1 MKYDIAI
8 IGAGIVGLATA
19 YRISQQNPK
28 LTLCLIE
35 KESGVAQ
42 HQTGHNS
49 GVIHSGIYYKP
60 GSLKAINCKKGY
72 DELLVF
78 AKEHGIQHDVCGK
91 VIVATKESERPLL
104 DNIFKRGIENGMKGI
119 RKISPKETKEIEPYV
134 SSVESIWVP
143 QTGIIDYVGLSQK
156 LAELIENQGHKIF
169 FNCKT
174 TGMTTQNGSTVVHT
188 DSTSRDSREGGDV
201 EAKLVITCA
210 GLYADK
216 LTKMLEPKA
225 DFQVL
230 PFRGEYYEII
240 PEKHYLVK
248 NLIYPVPNPNFPFL
262 GVHFTRMTKGGVE
275 AGPNAVL
282 SYRREGYSR
291 WDVHF
296 GELYETLR
304 FRGFQKI
311 AAKYWREGLDEMYR
325 SYSKAAFVRAL
336 QNLIPELTEED
347 LIEGG
352 SGVRAQACDTAG
364 NLVDDF
370 WFIENQYVINVCNA
384 PSPAATACLAVG
396 ETVAEKALK
405 RFK

>member
-19 YRISQQNPK
+19 YRISQKNPR
-28 LTLCLIE
+28 LTICLIE
-35 KESGVAQ
+35 KEKGVAQ

-60 GSLKAINCKKGY
+60 GSLKALNCKKGY
-72 DELLVF
+72 DELLIF
-78 AKEHGIQHDVCGK
+78 AKEYGIRHDVCGK
-91 VIVATKESERPLL
+91 VIVATKDSERVLL
-104 DNIFKRGIENGMKGI
+104 DNIYRRGIENGMTGI
-119 RKISPKETKEIEPYV
+119 RKISTRETKEIEPYV
-134 SSVESIWVP
+134 NAVESIWVP
-143 QTGIIDYVGLSQK
+143 QTGIIDYMGMSLK
-156 LAELIENQGHKIF
+156 LAELIENQGHKIY
-169 FNCKT
+169 FNRKT
-174 TGMTTQNGSTVVHT
+174 TGMTTQSGSTLVHT
-188 DSTSRDSREGGDV
+188 EGGDL

-216 LTKMLEPKA
+216 VTKMLEPKA

-230 PFRGEYYEII
+230 PFRGEYFEII
-240 PEKHYLVK
+240 PEKQYLVK

-262 GVHFTRMTKGGVE
+262 GVHFTRMAKGGVE

-291 WDVHF
+291 WDIHF
-296 GELYETLR
+296 GELFETLR

-311 AAKYWREGLDEMYR
+311 ASKYWREGLDEMYR
-325 SYSKAAFVRAL
+325 SYSKRAFVKAL
-336 QNLIPELTEED
+336 QNLIPEITEED
-347 LIEGG
+347 LKEGG
-352 SGVRAQACDTAG
+352 SGVRAQACDSAG

-370 WFIENQYVINVCNA
+370 WFIENQHVINVCNA

-396 ETVAEKALK
+396 DIVAEKALK
-405 RFK
+405 RF

>member
-8 IGAGIVGLATA
+8 IGAGIVGLGTA
-19 YRISQQNPK
+19 YRISQKNPH
-28 LTLCLIE
+28 LRICLIE
-35 KESGVAQ
+35 KENGVAR

-78 AKEHGIQHDVCGK
+78 AKEYGIKHDVCGK
-91 VIVATKESERPLL
+91 VIVATKDDERVLL
-104 DNIFKRGIENGMKGI
+104 DNIYKRGIENGMAGI
-119 RKISPKETKEIEPYV
+119 RKISPQETKEIEPHV
-134 SSVESIWVP
+134 HSVESIWVP
-143 QTGIIDYVGLSQK
+143 QTGIIDYVGMSEK
-156 LAELIENQGHKIF
+156 LAELIENQGNTIF
-169 FNCKT
+169 YNRKT
-174 TGMTTQNGSTVVHT
+174 IGMTTQNGSTIVHT
-188 DSTSRDSREGGDV
+188 EGGDL

-216 LTKMLEPKA
+216 VTKMLEPKA

-230 PFRGEYYEII
+230 PFRGEYFELI
-240 PEKHYLVK
+240 PERQYLVK

-262 GVHFTRMTKGGVE
+262 GVHFTRMAKGGVE

-291 WDVHF
+291 WDIHL
-296 GELYETLR
+296 GELFETLR

-311 AAKYWREGLDEMYR
+311 ATKYWREGLDEMHR
-325 SYSKAAFVRAL
+325 SYSKRAFVKAL
-336 QNLIPELTEED
+336 QNLIPEITEKD
-347 LIEGG
+347 LKEGG
-352 SGVRAQACDTAG
+352 SGVRAQACDSAG

-370 WFIENQYVINVCNA
+370 WFIEYQHVINVCNA

-396 ETVAEKALK
+396 ETVADKALK
-405 RFK
+405 RFR